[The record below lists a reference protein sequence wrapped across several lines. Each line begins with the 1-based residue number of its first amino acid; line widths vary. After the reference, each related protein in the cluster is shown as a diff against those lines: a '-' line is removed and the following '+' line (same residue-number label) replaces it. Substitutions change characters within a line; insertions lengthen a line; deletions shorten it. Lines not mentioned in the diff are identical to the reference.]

1 MTTDNIIE
9 VGINTDGQLYLKP
22 YKEKFPLIWRSASEV
37 HWNDKEHHLYSPKP
51 REWSYLDWYK
61 HIVTIVKDEYG
72 CELVITGHTS
82 WSDIPDDLKGDI
94 CLFNSGFDRP
104 L

>member
-1 MTTDNIIE
+1 MTTDNITE

-51 REWSYLDWYK
+51 REW
-61 HIVTIVKDEYG
+61 V
-72 CELVITGHTS
+72 
-82 WSDIPDDLKGDI
+82 
-94 CLFNSGFDRP
+94 
-104 L
+104 